1 MRISPTTRLPLGV
14 TNAQAYQTM
23 GNAGIPDPSWA
34 NVFHDDFNELLL
46 GKYAVTVVGTSS
58 AALTPFEGGAVLLS
72 NSAGVADST
81 HWQLAAAS
89 IKLTA
94 GKRTFYKFAGQLSDV
109 VNCNFYV
116 GLGSTGTT
124 LAAITD
130 GILLQKA
137 AGAATLQLLTRVGGV
152 QTVYPLPVA
161 AALLAATPFELGIA
175 VSEVGTVEVFLNP
188 STGGAAALAAGQ
200 VRGPV
205 LTIAAPTLTA
215 ALLAP
220 TIGLVNTTAVVRTLA
235 VDYHTAVRE
244 R

>member
-1 MRISPTTRLPLGV
+1 
-14 TNAQAYQTM
+14 M
-23 GNAGIPDPSWA
+23 GNAGVLDPSWA

-46 GKYAVTVVGTSS
+46 GKYALTVVGTNS
-58 AALTPFEGGAVLLS
+58 AALTPFDCGAVLRS
-72 NSAGVADST
+72 NAAVASNST
-81 HWQLAAAS
+81 HWKLAS
-89 IKLTA
+89 PSFKLQA
-94 GKRTFYKFAGQLSDV
+94 GKQAFYKFAGQLSDV

-137 AGAATLQLLTRVGGV
+137 AGAAMLQLITRVGGV
-152 QTVYPLPVA
+152 QVVYPLPATAV
-161 AALLAATPFELGIA
+161 LLAGTSFELGIS
-175 VSEVGTVEVFLNP
+175 VVESGEVAVFLNP
-188 STGGAAALAAGQ
+188 STGGSLALAAGQ

-205 LTIAAPTLTA
+205 LTIAAPALPT

-220 TIGLVNTTAVVRTLA
+220 TIGFTNSTAVARTLA